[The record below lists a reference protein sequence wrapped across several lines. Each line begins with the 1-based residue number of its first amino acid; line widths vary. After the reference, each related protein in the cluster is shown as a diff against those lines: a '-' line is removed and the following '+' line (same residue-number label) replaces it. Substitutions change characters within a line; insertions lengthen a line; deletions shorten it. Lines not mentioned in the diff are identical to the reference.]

1 MNVALKLT
9 AAVALAVSMA
19 NASAGATG
27 PASADGLPGNGLGNG
42 TGDLIFAYEASG
54 GASILWDLVNPAG
67 GARSDLTFNDILTS
81 PSFTISNAAVSSF
94 VSANPGGRWNIFGL
108 TNVRNT
114 AFGASGSTLRY
125 TQAGAAVTVNGQ
137 PNVGFNGANAEG
149 AIDLLAQWV
158 SDANSGGLNASDTLT
173 ATPTDAW
180 TFSSDGGKH
189 SANLVGQNS
198 SAGLNSTLGFYSL
211 LIDTTKNRGLSAGP
225 TNALGALLTQTEL
238 GSFTFSFNDA
248 SGVASLAY
256 APIPVPPAL
265 VLFGSA
271 LAGIAGLRRRRA
283 A

>member
-1 MNVALKLT
+1 MNVALKALA
-9 AAVALAVSMA
+9 AAVALAGFVA

-27 PASADGLPGNGLGNG
+27 PASADSLPGNGLGNG
-42 TGDLIFAYEASG
+42 TGDLIFAYEAIG

-81 PSFTISNAAVSSF
+81 PGFTITNAAVSSF

-108 TNVRNT
+108 TNVRNPNF
-114 AFGASGSTLRY
+114 AASGSNLRY
-125 TQAGAAVTVNGQ
+125 SQAGAAVTVNGQ

-158 SDANSGGLNASDTLT
+158 SNANSGGLNASDTLT
-173 ATPTDAW
+173 ATPTDSW
-180 TFSSDGGKH
+180 TFSAGGGIH

-211 LIDTTKNRGLSAGP
+211 LIDTTKNRGLNAAPS
-225 TNALGALLTQTEL
+225 NALGTLLTQTNL
-238 GSFTFSFNDA
+238 GSFTFSLNE
-248 SGVASLAY
+248 GTASLAY
-256 APIPVPPAL
+256 APVPVPPAL

-271 LAGIAGLRRRRA
+271 LAGFAGLRRRRA
-283 A
+283 V